1 VQQND
6 QRDGKEV
13 LSLLSR
19 LLGSLDSGVVL
30 LLLFGSLDA
39 DLVVLLNLILL
50 SLSSP
55 LLETFEVPGSLK
67 SV

>member
-19 LLGSLDSGVVL
+19 LLGGLDSGVVL